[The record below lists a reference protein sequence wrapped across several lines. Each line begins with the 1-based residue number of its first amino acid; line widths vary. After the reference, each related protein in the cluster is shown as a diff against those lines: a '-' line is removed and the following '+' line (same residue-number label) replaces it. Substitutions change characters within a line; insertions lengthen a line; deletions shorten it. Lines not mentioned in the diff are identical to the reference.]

1 MRGVVSGVACCR
13 KDLADAFITQLCVR
27 NGHSNVRAILLS
39 TWDAPGISMPHL
51 IQPSMPSRPDYT
63 SLAAEIRKQRRRLKL
78 TQAQFAEKI
87 GVRQQQVSEWEQGKR
102 LRLLSVAFRLARV
115 LGRPSL

>member
-1 MRGVVSGVACCR
+1 MPTTTKSDYAA
-13 KDLADAFITQLCVR
+13 LAQR
-27 NGHSNVRAILLS
+27 
-39 TWDAPGISMPHL
+39 
-51 IQPSMPSRPDYT
+51 
-63 SLAAEIRKQRRRLKL
+63 IRRQRTRLKL

-115 LGRPSL
+115 LGPAR